1 MNYLDFMNRNV
12 PDYYDTMY
20 MDGYTPEQII
30 MAHRKMMREMLLEDE
45 EEQENDFSI
54 VSQVNVKWDFPVM
67 INETEKRKSV
77 KASLL

>member
-54 VSQVNVKWDFPVM
+54 VSQVNVK
-67 INETEKRKSV
+67 
-77 KASLL
+77 

>member
-54 VSQVNVKWDFPVM
+54 VSQVNVKWDFPVR